1 MAINLRSPYYTST
14 SVAYTAYTTLDIS
27 IWNGD
32 RNTPVTAQY
41 SLRKNV
47 IGTSVDVLF
56 EISELVRD
64 YVDVYFD
71 GDYNGQAVWVKTV
84 KTAYN
89 SSNVV
94 LQVFTNTQSAFDGY
108 SYFEEPDLSPNNNS
122 VFISNRELFVLED
135 NVFRIPVHTANSPS
149 VVFYKDG
156 EVIASETFNTED
168 LSANQIKYVS
178 IYGDDVNW
186 DTYQERVLNENGSY
200 EDSSCLQSFFN
211 SYSIGAVDKI
221 TVSGNSYGNELIPNV
236 DLTSNA
242 WFPSGITPSNTVISS
257 GITSP
262 ISDTSA
268 YNVTSPSSNSG
279 YVSTVSGI
287 EGITEGNK
295 VEVSFYLKGSGTAEI
310 RFQELGGNYSNYF
323 TKIIT
328 LTSVWTEY
336 KVNGIKEVDGNLPR
350 LLIVS
355 VGTNALNVDVWH
367 PSVKESYGAKIETI
381 KVNVIEECKYEPKK
395 VTFINKFGALQDMYF
410 FKKSKENLSIKKETY
425 KSNILSVYGTYDS
438 TNHVN
443 RDFNVVGKESISLSS
458 GYLSEEYNEVFKQLL
473 LSEKVWI
480 TNIIE
485 SGEQVLPIN
494 VKTSSIAYKTS
505 VNDKLVD
512 YTIEFDKSFDT
523 INNIR

>member
-1 MAINLRSPYYTST
+1 MAINLRSPYYTSASEAT
-14 SVAYTAYTTLDIS
+14 TAYATLDIS

-32 RNTPVTAQY
+32 KNTPVTAQY
-41 SLRKNV
+41 NLRKSV

-64 YVDVYFD
+64 YVDITFD

-122 VFISNRELFVLED
+122 LFISNRELFVLED
-135 NVFRIPVHTANSPS
+135 NVFRIPIHTTNSPS

-168 LSANQIKYVS
+168 LSADQIKYVS

-186 DTYQERVLNENGSY
+186 DTYQERILNENGSY

-221 TVSGNSYGNELIPNV
+221 TVSGNSYGNELVSNGNFETDTSWFILVGDTISNGKLNISGQGARTSDTFLPVVGKNYLLTFDITDYTSGNIRAYDGSSGV
-236 DLTSNA
+236 DLSGDLNAIGSYSFSYTQSSTATDNLNFYAPIDFVGSISN
-242 WFPSGITPSNTVISS
+242 V
-257 GITSP
+257 
-262 ISDTSA
+262 
-268 YNVTSPSSNSG
+268 
-279 YVSTVSGI
+279 
-287 EGITEGNK
+287 
-295 VEVSFYLKGSGTAEI
+295 
-310 RFQELGGNYSNYF
+310 
-323 TKIIT
+323 
-328 LTSVWTEY
+328 
-336 KVNGIKEVDGNLPR
+336 
-350 LLIVS
+350 
-355 VGTNALNVDVWH
+355 
-367 PSVKESYGAKIETI
+367 SVKEYYGEKTDTI
-381 KVNVIEECKYEPKK
+381 KVNTIQECKYEPKK

-410 FKKSKENLSIKKETY
+410 FKKAVEQMTIEKESY
-425 KSNILSVYGTYDS
+425 KSNIISSTGTYNS
-438 TNHVN
+438 YNHVN
-443 RDFNVVGKESISLSS
+443 RDFNIIGKESITLSS
-458 GYLSEEYNEVFKQLL
+458 GFLSEEYNEVFKQMM
-473 LSEKVWI
+473 LSEKVWV
-480 TNIIE
+480 TNMLD

-494 VKTSSIAYKTS
+494 IKTSDITYKTS
-505 VNDKLVD
+505 LNDKLVE

>member
-1 MAINLRSPYYTST
+1 MAINLRSPYYIGTSL
-14 SVAYTAYTTLDIS
+14 ANTAYTTLDIS

-32 RNTPVTAQY
+32 KNTPVTAQY
-41 SLRKNV
+41 SLRKSV

-64 YVDVYFD
+64 YVDVTFY

-89 SSNVV
+89 SSNVA

-108 SYFEEPDLSPNNNS
+108 SYFEEPTLSPNNNS
-122 VFISNRELFVLED
+122 LFISNRELFVLED
-135 NVFRIPVHTANSPS
+135 NVFRIPIHTTNSPS

-186 DTYQERVLNENGSY
+186 DTFQERVLNENGSY

-221 TVSGNSYGNELIPNV
+221 TVSGNSYGNELMPNA
-236 DLTSNA
+236 DLTSGS
-242 WFPSGITPSNTVISS
+242 WFEGGTTPANTVVTS

-268 YNVTSPSSNSG
+268 YRVTSPSSNSG
-279 YVSTVSGI
+279 YVSTIGI
-287 EGITEGNK
+287 VGITEGN
-295 VEVSFYLKGSGTAEI
+295 EVGVSVYLKGSGTAEI
-310 RFQELGGNYSNYF
+310 RFQELGGNYTNYF
-323 TKIIT
+323 TKTIA

-336 KVNGIKEVDGNLPR
+336 KVNGIKAVDGSLPR
-350 LLIVS
+350 MIITS
-355 VGTNALNVDVWH
+355 VGTNALDVYVWH

-381 KVNVIEECKYEPKK
+381 KVNVIEEYKYEPKK

-410 FKKSKENLSIKKETY
+410 FKKAVEQMTIEKESY
-425 KSNILSVYGTYDS
+425 KSNIISSLGTYNS
-438 TNHVN
+438 SNHVN
-443 RDFNVVGKESISLSS
+443 RNFNVIGNESVTLSS
-458 GYLSEEYNEVFKQLL
+458 GFLSEEYNEVFKQMM
-473 LSEKVWI
+473 LSEKVWV
-480 TNIIE
+480 TNILE
-485 SGEQVLPIN
+485 TGEQVLPIN
-494 VKTSSIAYKTS
+494 VKTSDITYKTS
-505 VNDKLVD
+505 LNDKLVE

>member
-14 SVAYTAYTTLDIS
+14 SEATTAYATLDIS

-32 RNTPVTAQY
+32 KNTDVPAAAQY
-41 SLRKNV
+41 NLRKSV

-64 YVDVYFD
+64 YVDVTFD

-94 LQVFTNTQSAFDGY
+94 LRVFTNTQSAFDGY
-108 SYFEEPDLSPNNNS
+108 SYFEEPTLSPNNNS
-122 VFISNRELFVLED
+122 LFISNRELFVLED
-135 NVFRIPVHTANSPS
+135 NVFRIPIHTTNSPS

-186 DTYQERVLNENGSY
+186 DTYQERILNENGSY
-200 EDSSCLQSFFN
+200 EDSYCLQSFFN

-221 TVSGNSYGNELIPNV
+221 TVSGNSYGNELV
-236 DLTSNA
+236 SNGN
-242 WFPSGITPSNTVISS
+242 FET
-257 GITSP
+257 
-262 ISDTSA
+262 DTSWTKETSDWTINNNA
-268 YNVTSPSSNSG
+268 SFLNSTDLAIDRLYQGASVNGLNLYSEFTVTN
-279 YVSTVSGI
+279 
-287 EGITEGNK
+287 
-295 VEVSFYLKGSGTAEI
+295 FSGTGTASMRYPFPI
-310 RFQELGGNYSNYF
+310 NITGNGTYR
-323 TKIIT
+323 
-328 LTSVWTEY
+328 VE
-336 KVNGIKEVDGNLPR
+336 G
-350 LLIVS
+350 
-355 VGTNALNVDVWH
+355 VGTFDRIQFQAEANDLANPLTFSISNV
-367 PSVKESYGAKIETI
+367 SVKESYGAKIETI

-410 FKKSKENLSIKKETY
+410 FKKAVEQMTIEKESY
-425 KSNILSVYGTYDS
+425 KSNIISSTGTYNS
-438 TNHVN
+438 YNHVN
-443 RDFNVVGKESISLSS
+443 RDFNIVGKESITLSS
-458 GYLSEEYNEVFKQLL
+458 GFLSEEYNEVFKQMM
-473 LSEKVWI
+473 LSEKVWV
-480 TNIIE
+480 TNILE

-494 VKTSSIAYKTS
+494 VKTSDITYKTS
-505 VNDKLVD
+505 LNNKLVE

>member
-14 SVAYTAYTTLDIS
+14 SEGTTAYATLDIS

-32 RNTPVTAQY
+32 KNDTITAQY
-41 SLRKNV
+41 NLRKSV

-64 YVDVYFD
+64 YVDVTFD

-89 SSNVV
+89 SSNVA
-94 LQVFTNTQSAFDGY
+94 LKVFTNTQSAFDGY
-108 SYFEEPDLSPNNNS
+108 SYFEEPTLSPNNNS

-135 NVFRIPVHTANSPS
+135 NTFRIPIHTANSPE

-156 EVIASETFNTED
+156 EVIASETFDTED
-168 LSANQIKYVS
+168 LSSDQIKYVS
-178 IYGDDVNW
+178 IYGDDTNY
-186 DTYQERVLNENGSY
+186 DTFQERVIEGGGSY
-200 EDSSCLQSFFN
+200 ELNNCLQSFLN

-221 TVSGNSYGNELIPNV
+221 TVSGNSYGNELV
-236 DLTSNA
+236 SNGN
-242 WFPSGITPSNTVISS
+242 FET
-257 GITSP
+257 
-262 ISDTSA
+262 DTSWTKE
-268 YNVTSPSSNSG
+268 TSDWTINNNASFLNSTDLAIDRL
-279 YVSTVSGI
+279 YQVAS
-287 EGITEGNK
+287 
-295 VEVSFYLKGSGTAEI
+295 
-310 RFQELGGNYSNYF
+310 
-323 TKIIT
+323 
-328 LTSVWTEY
+328 
-336 KVNGIKEVDGNLPR
+336 VNGINLYSEFTVTNFSGTGTASMRYPFPINITGNGTYR
-350 LLIVS
+350 VEG
-355 VGTNALNVDVWH
+355 VGQYDRIQFQGEANDLANPLTFSISNV
-367 PSVKESYGAKIETI
+367 SVKESYGAKIETI

-410 FKKSKENLSIKKETY
+410 FKKSKENLSIKKESY
-425 KSNILSVYGTYDS
+425 KSNIALNYGGYNS
-438 TNHVN
+438 TTHVN
-443 RDFNVVGKESISLSS
+443 RDFNVIGNESISLSS
-458 GYLSEEYNEVFKQLL
+458 GYLSEDYNEVFKQLL
-473 LSEKVWI
+473 LSEKVWV

>member
-14 SVAYTAYTTLDIS
+14 SVAFTAYTTLDIS

-32 RNTPVTAQY
+32 KDDTITAQY

-64 YVDVYFD
+64 YVDVTFD

-84 KTAYN
+84 KTAYD
-89 SSNVV
+89 SSNVA

-108 SYFEEPDLSPNNNS
+108 SYFEEPTLSPSNDS
-122 VFISNRELFVLED
+122 LFINNRELFVLED
-135 NVFRIPVHTANSPS
+135 NVFRIPIHTVNSPE

-156 EVIASETFNTED
+156 EVIASEAFDKED
-168 LSANQIKYVS
+168 LSSNQIKYVS
-178 IYGDDVNW
+178 IYGDDTNY
-186 DTYQERVLNENGSY
+186 DTFQERVLEGGGSY
-200 EDSSCLQSFFN
+200 ELNNCLQSFLN

-221 TVSGNSYGNELIPNV
+221 TVSAGSYGDELI
-236 DLTSNA
+236 SN
-242 WFPSGITPSNTVISS
+242 IDISS
-257 GITSP
+257 SFWFKGGDALITSLGNNVYRL
-262 ISDTSA
+262 SSA
-268 YNVTSPSSNSG
+268 DNSG
-279 YVSTVSGI
+279 YVASPSISGTTQGQEI
-287 EGITEGNK
+287 NI
-295 VEVSFYLKGSGTAEI
+295 SAYLKGTGTI
-310 RFQELGGNYSNYF
+310 VLRLQENGGNF
-323 TKIIT
+323 TQYASRTIALTST
-328 LTSVWTEY
+328 LTEY
-336 KVNGIKEVDGNLPR
+336 TLTGINENDGNPPILVITKDNLYTGDVDISLPSSREYYGIK
-350 LLIVS
+350 
-355 VGTNALNVDVWH
+355 T
-367 PSVKESYGAKIETI
+367 ETI

-395 VTFINKFGALQDMYF
+395 ITFINKFGALQDMYF
-410 FKKSKENLSIKKETY
+410 FKKSKENLTIKKESY
-425 KSNILSVYGTYDS
+425 KANIISASGTYDY

-473 LSEKVWI
+473 LSEKVWV
-480 TNIIE
+480 TNILE
-485 SGEQVLPIN
+485 TGEQVLPIN

>member
-1 MAINLRSPYYTST
+1 MAINLRSPYYIGTSL
-14 SVAYTAYTTLDIS
+14 ANTAYTTLDIS

-32 RNTPVTAQY
+32 KNTPVTAQY
-41 SLRKNV
+41 SLRKSV

-64 YVDVYFD
+64 YVDVTFD

-94 LQVFTNTQSAFDGY
+94 LRVFTNTQSAFDGY
-108 SYFEEPDLSPNNNS
+108 SYFEEPTLSPNNNS

-186 DTYQERVLNENGSY
+186 DTFQERVLNENGSY

-221 TVSGNSYGNELIPNV
+221 TVS
-236 DLTSNA
+236 DSN
-242 WFPSGITPSNTVISS
+242 G
-257 GITSP
+257 
-262 ISDTSA
+262 
-268 YNVTSPSSNSG
+268 
-279 YVSTVSGI
+279 
-287 EGITEGNK
+287 
-295 VEVSFYLKGSGTAEI
+295 
-310 RFQELGGNYSNYF
+310 
-323 TKIIT
+323 
-328 LTSVWTEY
+328 
-336 KVNGIKEVDGNLPR
+336 
-350 LLIVS
+350 
-355 VGTNALNVDVWH
+355 
-367 PSVKESYGAKIETI
+367 IETI

-410 FKKSKENLSIKKETY
+410 FKKAVEQMTIEKESY
-425 KSNILSVYGTYDS
+425 KSNIISSTGTYNS
-438 TNHVN
+438 YNHVN
-443 RDFNVVGKESISLSS
+443 RDFNIVGKESITLSS
-458 GYLSEEYNEVFKQLL
+458 GFLSEEYNEVFKQLM

-480 TNIIE
+480 TNMLE

-494 VKTSSIAYKTS
+494 VKTSDITYKTS
-505 VNDKLVD
+505 LNDKLVE

>member
-1 MAINLRSPYYTST
+1 M
-14 SVAYTAYTTLDIS
+14 
-27 IWNGD
+27 
-32 RNTPVTAQY
+32 
-41 SLRKNV
+41 
-47 IGTSVDVLF
+47 
-56 EISELVRD
+56 
-64 YVDVYFD
+64 
-71 GDYNGQAVWVKTV
+71 
-84 KTAYN
+84 
-89 SSNVV
+89 
-94 LQVFTNTQSAFDGY
+94 
-108 SYFEEPDLSPNNNS
+108 
-122 VFISNRELFVLED
+122 FVLED

-178 IYGDDVNW
+178 IYGDDTNY
-186 DTYQERVLNENGSY
+186 DTFQERVVEGGGSY
-200 EDSSCLQSFFN
+200 ELNNCLQSFLN

-221 TVSGNSYGNELIPNV
+221 TVYGNSYGNELIPNV

-242 WFPSGITPSNTVISS
+242 WFPSGITPANTVVTS

-279 YVSTVSGI
+279 YVSTIGI
-287 EGITEGNK
+287 GGITEGN
-295 VEVSFYLKGSGTAEI
+295 EVGVSVYLKGSGTAEI
-310 RFQELGGNYSNYF
+310 RFQELGGNYTNYF

-336 KVNGIKEVDGNLPR
+336 KVNGIKTVDGNLPR
-350 LLIVS
+350 LIITS

-410 FKKSKENLSIKKETY
+410 FKKAVEQMTIEKESY
-425 KSNILSVYGTYDS
+425 KSNIISAYGQYS
-438 TNHVN
+438 KSNHVN
-443 RDFNVVGKESISLSS
+443 RDFNVVGKESITLSS
-458 GYLSEEYNEVFKQLL
+458 GYLSEEYNEVFKQMM
-473 LSEKVWI
+473 LSEKVWV
-480 TNIIE
+480 TNILE
-485 SGEQVLPIN
+485 TGEQVLPIN
-494 VKTSSIAYKTS
+494 VKTSDITYKTS
-505 VNDKLVD
+505 LNNKLVE

>member
-14 SVAYTAYTTLDIS
+14 SEATTAYATLEIS

-56 EISELVRD
+56 EISELIRD
-64 YVDVYFD
+64 YVDVTFD

-89 SSNVV
+89 SSNAP

-168 LSANQIKYVS
+168 LSADQIKYVS
-178 IYGDDVNW
+178 IYGDDTNY
-186 DTYQERVLNENGSY
+186 DTFQERVVEGGGSY
-200 EDSSCLQSFFN
+200 ELNNCLQSFLN

-221 TVSGNSYGNELIPNV
+221 TVYGNSYGNELIPNV

-242 WFPSGITPSNTVISS
+242 WFPSGITPANTVVTS

-279 YVSTVSGI
+279 YVSTIGI
-287 EGITEGNK
+287 GGITEGN
-295 VEVSFYLKGSGTAEI
+295 EVGVSVYLKGSGTAEI
-310 RFQELGGNYSNYF
+310 RFQELGGNYTNYF

-336 KVNGIKEVDGNLPR
+336 KVNGIKTVDGNLSR
-350 LLIVS
+350 LIITS

-410 FKKSKENLSIKKETY
+410 FKKAVEQMTIEKESY
-425 KSNILSVYGTYDS
+425 KSNIISAYGQYS
-438 TNHVN
+438 KSNHVN
-443 RDFNVVGKESISLSS
+443 RDFNVVGKESITLSS
-458 GYLSEEYNEVFKQLL
+458 GYLSEEYNEVFKQMM
-473 LSEKVWI
+473 LSEKVWV
-480 TNIIE
+480 TNILE
-485 SGEQVLPIN
+485 TGEQVLPIN
-494 VKTSSIAYKTS
+494 VKTSDITYKTS
-505 VNDKLVD
+505 LNNKLVE